1 MRSSLFSSIFARF
14 GKLLYLDKTL
24 LALLLLLLAVSTMT
38 MYSAAYDFPGR
49 FALHL
54 RNITVA
60 VSVMIVIANIPPT
73 TLMRFGPY
81 LYGAGVLLL
90 LAVDLFGTIKKGS
103 QRWLHIGFEF
113 QPSELMKIATPLM
126 LAWYFHTYSD
136 IRRARLFIVAGG
148 LLLVPVLM
156 VLKQPD
162 LGTSILVFAA
172 GFYIIFL
179 AGLPWKVLITM
190 AGTALLSVPFMWPML
205 HDYQRDRI
213 LTLLNPEADP
223 LGKGFQIRQ
232 AIIAIGSGGVG
243 GKGWMQG
250 TQGHLGFV
258 PERSTDMVLSVFSEE
273 FGLIG
278 IIVLLMLF
286 SFLIVR
292 GMQISVGAVTLF
304 SRFMAAAM
312 AMIIFTYV
320 FVNIAMVSGIAPVV
334 GIPLP
339 FLTYGG
345 TALVTICIACGILA
359 AVERE
364 SRHAA
369 ALLR

>member
-1 MRSSLFSSIFARF
+1 MRSIHSFSTFK
-14 GKLLYLDKTL
+14 KLGHYLYLDKAL
-24 LALLLLLLAVSTMT
+24 FALLSLLLAISTLT

-49 FALHL
+49 FLLHL

-60 VSVMIVIANIPPT
+60 CGIMFMIANIPPA
-73 TLMRFGPY
+73 TLMRLGPI
-81 LYGAGVLLL
+81 LYGAGVVLL
-90 LAVDLFGTIKKGS
+90 LAVDLVGTIKKGS

-136 IRRARLFIVAGG
+136 IRRTRLFLVAAV
-148 LLLVPVLM
+148 LLMVPVLM
-156 VLKQPD
+156 ILKQPD

-179 AGLPWKVLITM
+179 AGLPWKVLFGM
-190 AGTALLSVPFMWPML
+190 AGTTLLSLPFLWPML

-232 AIIAIGSGGVG
+232 AIIAIGSGGVA
-243 GKGWMQG
+243 GKGWLQG

-278 IIVLLMLF
+278 IVGLLMLF

-292 GMQISVGAVTLF
+292 GMQISAGATTVF
-304 SRFMAAAM
+304 SRLMAAAM

-339 FLTYGG
+339 FITYGG

-359 AVERE
+359 AVQRE
-364 SRHAA
+364 SRVGA
-369 ALLR
+369 ALRQ

>member
-1 MRSSLFSSIFARF
+1 MFGQV

-24 LALLLLLLAVSTMT
+24 LALLLSLLVASTLT

-60 VSVMIVIANIPPT
+60 VSIMIVIANIPPT
-73 TLMRFGPY
+73 ILMRFGPY
-81 LYGAGVLLL
+81 LYGTGVLLL

-136 IRRARLFIVAGG
+136 IRRTRLFVVAGG

-156 VLKQPD
+156 ILKQPD

-179 AGLPWKVLITM
+179 AGLPWRVLITM
-190 AGTALLSVPFMWPML
+190 AGTALLTAPFMWPML

-223 LGKGFQIRQ
+223 MGKGFQIRQ
-232 AIIAIGSGGVG
+232 AIIAIGSGGLA
-243 GKGWMQG
+243 GKGWMEG

-273 FGLIG
+273 FGLAG
-278 IIVLLMLF
+278 IVALLLLF

-292 GMQISVGAVTLF
+292 GTQISIGAATLY
-304 SRFMAAAM
+304 SRLLAAAM
-312 AMIIFTYV
+312 SMIIFTYV
-320 FVNIAMVSGIAPVV
+320 FVNIAMVSGMAPVV

-345 TALVTICIACGILA
+345 TALVTICTACGILLG
-359 AVERE
+359 VHRE
-364 SRHAA
+364 ACGVIVGKR
-369 ALLR
+369 

>member
-1 MRSSLFSSIFARF
+1 MRSPYSPP
-14 GKLLYLDKTL
+14 LLSRLASFLYFDKTL
-24 LALLLLLLAVSTMT
+24 LVLLLLLLALSTLT

-54 RNITVA
+54 RNIAVA
-60 VSVMIVIANIPPT
+60 VGIMVVIANMPPT

-136 IRRARLFIVAGG
+136 IRRLRLFLVAGA
-148 LLLVPVLM
+148 LLMVPVLM
-156 VLKQPD
+156 ILKQPD

-179 AGLPWKVLITM
+179 AGLPWKVLFAM
-190 AGTALLSVPFMWPML
+190 AGTAVLSIPFMWPLL

-232 AIIAIGSGGVG
+232 AIIAIGSGGVT
-243 GKGWMQG
+243 GKGWMEG

-273 FGLIG
+273 FGLAG
-278 IIVLLMLF
+278 IVALLLLF

-292 GMQISVGAVTLF
+292 GMQISIGAATLY
-304 SRFMAAAM
+304 SRLLAAAM

-320 FVNIAMVSGIAPVV
+320 FVNIAMVSGMAPVV

-345 TALVTICIACGILA
+345 TALVTICTACGILLG
-359 AVERE
+359 VHRE
-364 SRHAA
+364 ACGAMVSKR
-369 ALLR
+369 